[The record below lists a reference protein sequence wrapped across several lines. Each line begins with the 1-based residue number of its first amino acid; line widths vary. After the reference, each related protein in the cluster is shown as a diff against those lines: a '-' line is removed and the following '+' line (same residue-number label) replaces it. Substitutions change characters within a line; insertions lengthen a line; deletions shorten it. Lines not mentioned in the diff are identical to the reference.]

1 MSQRIGITTFMDQS
15 AVISFVVKRLG
26 ILALAIISSVT
37 FADDTEKTDI
47 AFVLRGYNGTT
58 LYPTIESFRPEAI
71 LALAGLSKL
80 SFGKASTFEIF
91 DGGIDVNDPVYY
103 GSLVQIEVIDAALA
117 GWVGTRFAGYLT
129 SSDYTGDILVD
140 PSEEEIAVLESLRA
154 WLVENRVG
162 AYYGWK
168 DTALGAENWTWVI
181 MKVLRIGGSAAH
193 LFLNEVRVPTELDA
207 NDFKA
212 IGVIFSSTDEYN
224 ASAAATICTNLGIKD
239 ANGQVFEEEIPYADK
254 SECFYHDY
262 SISAPDYPKPWEEV
276 TSFVTIHEAIHAFG
290 QKGHD
295 RYIDGSAFPYSVM
308 NVGGLKDEYPI
319 WNRIYIHQW
328 LSEEIITED
337 RNELTDYKDATDL
350 SKKYLLRLSSKNDFE
365 YVDGCGESFSSKR
378 YQEIYNGALV
388 QYQTPVNTPCSS
400 SSNKFPGV
408 RFESIKDVTDTTL
421 PVVEST
427 HVTNFVTNEDYRAR
441 DKIVI
446 SFSENIALGE
456 GQVVLLKDALPIKTV
471 EVNQIPSLTSSTPNH
486 VGPDLQVSGKTLTI
500 WFRTNYP
507 NPQYSVRFG
516 PGAIIDWGGNQVI
529 GQHCAAIDRADV
541 SADADSDGVSDCAD
555 VYPLDAAESADTD
568 VDGVG
573 NNADADDDGDGVAD
587 VADAFP
593 LNASES
599 IDTDGDGIGDNSD
612 WAPLDS
618 SESLDTDLDGIGNN
632 ADIDDD
638 NDTVLDG
645 DDTFPLDATESV
657 DTDGD
662 SVGDNSDWAPNDST
676 ESADTDGDGLGDNT
690 DAFPTD
696 ATETLDADGDGVGD
710 NSDWA
715 PNDSAESSDIDGDGV
730 GDNADAFPADATET
744 LDTDGDGD
752 GNNKD
757 DDDDGDG
764 IVDDSD
770 ALPLDSSETLDTD
783 LDGTGNNADAD
794 DDNDGVSDADDT
806 YPLISLGA
814 LTDSDGDGIPNQCD
828 SDCLSLGMNPDD
840 DDDNDTLSDITE
852 LAAGTSPIKR
862 DTDFD
867 SLSDKFELESIGRN
881 AIVSDY
887 DISSGANHTCVSQ
900 DDGISCWGMNQ
911 DSQLDVP
918 ANLKGNVQLELGS
931 WNSCAL
937 KQVNGEIVCWGGN
950 NADSKAPVGSG
961 YEQIAVGGSH
971 TCALKNGLITCAGF
985 DAYGQATPP
994 EISGVL
1000 KVVAG
1005 SYHSCALTNT
1015 AVHCWGA
1022 MPQDQPVDVPEL
1034 TNPSNLFSSNNTV
1047 CAMHDDGLRCW
1058 GQDDGSGLLT
1068 PPALLKSAEVSIGRS
1083 HACAI
1088 NGTQIKCWGSNYRE
1102 NTSPPVLTN
1111 PVQVA
1116 IGGIHSCALS
1126 DEGVTCWGDSRS
1138 NRTAVPTN
1146 LIFGDFDK
1154 DGNRDNVDLDDDG
1167 DGVSDSNDVL
1177 PLDPT
1182 NDSDNDGVANNADAY
1197 PENSLYSKDS
1207 DNDGM
1212 PDAWEIQY
1220 GLNPNDASDVTS
1232 DTDNDG
1238 VSALDEFLAGTIPS
1252 GSLDIDGNGQYDA
1265 LTDGLL
1271 LLRGM
1276 FGLDGSALVT
1286 GTIASDAA
1294 YTESVDV
1301 ESRIATLG
1309 DLADIDGNG
1318 QIDALTDGLLTL
1330 RYLFGLEGETLIAG
1344 VVASDATRTTAVDI
1358 EAHLKT
1364 LMPTL

>member
-612 WAPLDS
+612 WAPYDS
-618 SESLDTDLDGIGNN
+618 SESLDTDFDGIGNN
-632 ADIDDD
+632 E
-638 NDTVLDG
+638 
-645 DDTFPLDATESV
+645 DA
-657 DTDGD
+657 
-662 SVGDNSDWAPNDST
+662 
-676 ESADTDGDGLGDNT
+676 
-690 DAFPTD
+690 
-696 ATETLDADGDGVGD
+696 
-710 NSDWA
+710 
-715 PNDSAESSDIDGDGV
+715 
-730 GDNADAFPADATET
+730 
-744 LDTDGDGD
+744 
-752 GNNKD
+752 
-757 DDDDGDG
+757 DDDGDG
-764 IVDDSD
+764 IDDDSD

-1294 YTESVDV
+1294 FTESVDI
-1301 ESRIATLG
+1301 ESRIAKLG
-1309 DLADIDGNG
+1309 ALADIDGNG
-1318 QIDALTDGLLTL
+1318 QMDALTDGLLTL
-1330 RYLFGLEGETLIAG
+1330 RYLFGLEGDTLIAG
-1344 VVASDATRTTAVDI
+1344 VVAPDATRTTAVDI

-1364 LMPTL
+1364 LMPAL

>member
-1 MSQRIGITTFMDQS
+1 MQKNENLTRFTAINNSTVSRSLAGIIGI
-15 AVISFVVKRLG
+15 V
-26 ILALAIISSVT
+26 ALTIISSVS
-37 FADDTEKTDI
+37 FAADTEKTDI

-58 LYPTIESFRPEAI
+58 LYPTIESFRPEAV

-80 SFGKASTFEIF
+80 SFGKVSTFEIF

-181 MKVLRIGGSAAH
+181 MKVLRMADLAH
-193 LFLNEVRVPTELDA
+193 LFLKEVRLPAELDA

-212 IGVIFSSTDEYN
+212 IGVIFSSTDEYRTE
-224 ASAAATICTNLGIKD
+224 AAAARCTNLGIKD
-239 ANGQVFEEEIPYADK
+239 ANGQVFEEEIPSADK

-262 SISAPDYPKPWEEV
+262 SVTVPDYPKPWEEV
-276 TSFVTIHEAIHAFG
+276 TSLVTIHEAIHAFG

-308 NVGGLKDEYPI
+308 NQGGLKDEYPI

-555 VYPLDAAESADTD
+555 VYPLDATESADTD

-612 WAPLDS
+612 WAPYDS
-618 SESLDTDLDGIGNN
+618 SESLDTDFDGIGNN
-632 ADIDDD
+632 E
-638 NDTVLDG
+638 
-645 DDTFPLDATESV
+645 DA
-657 DTDGD
+657 
-662 SVGDNSDWAPNDST
+662 
-676 ESADTDGDGLGDNT
+676 
-690 DAFPTD
+690 
-696 ATETLDADGDGVGD
+696 
-710 NSDWA
+710 
-715 PNDSAESSDIDGDGV
+715 
-730 GDNADAFPADATET
+730 
-744 LDTDGDGD
+744 
-752 GNNKD
+752 
-757 DDDDGDG
+757 DDDGDG
-764 IVDDSD
+764 IDDDSD

-950 NADSKAPVGSG
+950 NADSIAPVGSG

-1015 AVHCWGA
+1015 AVHCWGE
-1022 MPQDQPVDVPEL
+1022 MPKDQPVDVPEL

-1116 IGGIHSCALS
+1116 IGEIHSCALS
-1126 DEGVTCWGDSRS
+1126 DEGVTCWGDSGF

-1212 PDAWEIQY
+1212 PDAWETQY

-1238 VSALDEFLAGTIPS
+1238 VSALDQFLAGTIPS
-1252 GSLDIDGNGQYDA
+1252 GPLDIDGNGQYDA

-1294 YTESVDV
+1294 YTESVDL

-1309 DLADIDGNG
+1309 ALADIDGNG

-1330 RYLFGLEGETLIAG
+1330 RYLFGLEGDTLIAG
-1344 VVASDATRTTAVDI
+1344 VVAPDATRTTAVDI

-1364 LMPTL
+1364 LMPAL

>member
-1 MSQRIGITTFMDQS
+1 MQKNENLTRFTAINNSTVSRSLAGIIGI
-15 AVISFVVKRLG
+15 V
-26 ILALAIISSVT
+26 ALTIISSVS
-37 FADDTEKTDI
+37 FAADTEKTDI

-58 LYPTIESFRPEAI
+58 LYPTIESFRPEAV

-80 SFGKASTFEIF
+80 SFGKVSTFEIF

-168 DTALGAENWTWVI
+168 DTALGAENWTWVT

-193 LFLNEVRVPTELDA
+193 LFLNEVRLPTELDA

-224 ASAAATICTNLGIKD
+224 ASAAAGRCTNLGIKD
-239 ANGQVFEEEIPYADK
+239 ANGQVFEEEIPSADK

-262 SISAPDYPKPWEEV
+262 SVSAPDYPKPWEEV
-276 TSFVTIHEAIHAFG
+276 TSLVTIHEAIHAFG

-308 NVGGLKDEYPI
+308 NGGGLKDEYPI

-388 QYQTPVNTPCSS
+388 QYQTPINTPCLGSGRS
-400 SSNKFPGV
+400 FPGV

-500 WFRTNYP
+500 WFRTNDP

-529 GQHCAAIDRADV
+529 GQHCAAIDKADV
-541 SADADSDGVSDCAD
+541 SSDADSDGVSDCAD
-555 VYPLDAAESADTD
+555 VYPLDATESADTD

-612 WAPLDS
+612 WAPYDS
-618 SESLDTDLDGIGNN
+618 SESLDTDFDGIGNN
-632 ADIDDD
+632 E
-638 NDTVLDG
+638 
-645 DDTFPLDATESV
+645 DA
-657 DTDGD
+657 
-662 SVGDNSDWAPNDST
+662 
-676 ESADTDGDGLGDNT
+676 
-690 DAFPTD
+690 
-696 ATETLDADGDGVGD
+696 
-710 NSDWA
+710 
-715 PNDSAESSDIDGDGV
+715 
-730 GDNADAFPADATET
+730 
-744 LDTDGDGD
+744 
-752 GNNKD
+752 
-757 DDDDGDG
+757 DDDGDG
-764 IVDDSD
+764 IDDDSD

-971 TCALKNGLITCAGF
+971 TCALKNGLITCAGW

-1068 PPALLKSAEVSIGRS
+1068 PPALLKSAEVSIGYS

-1238 VSALDEFLAGTIPS
+1238 VSALDQFLAGTIPS
-1252 GSLDIDGNGQYDA
+1252 GLLDIDGNGQYDA

-1294 YTESVDV
+1294 YTESVDI

-1309 DLADIDGNG
+1309 VLADIDGNG

-1330 RYLFGLEGETLIAG
+1330 RYLFGLEGDTLIAG

-1358 EAHLKT
+1358 EAHLKA
-1364 LMPTL
+1364 LMPAL

>member
-1 MSQRIGITTFMDQS
+1 MQKNENLTRFTAINNSTVSRSLAGIIGI
-15 AVISFVVKRLG
+15 V
-26 ILALAIISSVT
+26 ALTIISSVS
-37 FADDTEKTDI
+37 FAADTEKTDI

-193 LFLNEVRVPTELDA
+193 LFLNEVRLPTELDA

-224 ASAAATICTNLGIKD
+224 ASAAAGRCTNLGIKD
-239 ANGQVFEEEIPYADK
+239 ANGQVFEEEIPSADK

-262 SISAPDYPKPWEEV
+262 SVSAPDYPKPWEEV

-308 NVGGLKDEYPI
+308 NGGGLKDEYPI

-541 SADADSDGVSDCAD
+541 SADADSDGVNDCAD
-555 VYPLDAAESADTD
+555 VYPLDATESADTD

-612 WAPLDS
+612 WAPYDS
-618 SESLDTDLDGIGNN
+618 SESLDTDFDGIGNN
-632 ADIDDD
+632 E
-638 NDTVLDG
+638 
-645 DDTFPLDATESV
+645 DA
-657 DTDGD
+657 
-662 SVGDNSDWAPNDST
+662 
-676 ESADTDGDGLGDNT
+676 
-690 DAFPTD
+690 
-696 ATETLDADGDGVGD
+696 
-710 NSDWA
+710 
-715 PNDSAESSDIDGDGV
+715 
-730 GDNADAFPADATET
+730 
-744 LDTDGDGD
+744 
-752 GNNKD
+752 
-757 DDDDGDG
+757 DDDGDG
-764 IVDDSD
+764 IDDDSD

-950 NADSKAPVGSG
+950 NADSIAPVGSG

-1126 DEGVTCWGDSRS
+1126 DEGVTCWGDSGF

-1238 VSALDEFLAGTIPS
+1238 VSALDQFLAGTIPS
-1252 GSLDIDGNGQYDA
+1252 GPLDIDGNGQYDA

-1294 YTESVDV
+1294 FTESVDL
-1301 ESRIATLG
+1301 ESRIAKLG
-1309 DLADIDGNG
+1309 ALADIDGNG

-1330 RYLFGLEGETLIAG
+1330 RYLFGLEGDTLIAG
-1344 VVASDATRTTAVDI
+1344 VVAPDATRTTAVDI

-1364 LMPTL
+1364 LMPAL

>member
-1 MSQRIGITTFMDQS
+1 LQKNENLTRFTAINNSTVSRSLAGIIGI
-15 AVISFVVKRLG
+15 V
-26 ILALAIISSVT
+26 ALTIISSVS
-37 FADDTEKTDI
+37 FAADTEKTDI

-58 LYPTIESFRPEAI
+58 LYPTIESFRPEAV

-80 SFGKASTFEIF
+80 SFGKVSTFEIF

-162 AYYGWK
+162 ADYGWK

-193 LFLNEVRVPTELDA
+193 LFLNEVRLPTELDA

-212 IGVIFSSTDEYN
+212 IGVIFSSTDEYS
-224 ASAAATICTNLGIKD
+224 ASAAAARCTNLGIKD
-239 ANGQVFEEEIPYADK
+239 ANGQVFEEEIPSADK

-262 SISAPDYPKPWEEV
+262 SVSAPDYPKPWEEV

-308 NVGGLKDEYPI
+308 NEGGSKDEYPI

-400 SSNKFPGV
+400 SSNKFVGV

-541 SADADSDGVSDCAD
+541 SADADSDGVNDCAD
-555 VYPLDAAESADTD
+555 VYPLDATESADTD

-612 WAPLDS
+612 WAPYDS
-618 SESLDTDLDGIGNN
+618 SESLDTDFDGIGNN
-632 ADIDDD
+632 E
-638 NDTVLDG
+638 
-645 DDTFPLDATESV
+645 DA
-657 DTDGD
+657 
-662 SVGDNSDWAPNDST
+662 
-676 ESADTDGDGLGDNT
+676 
-690 DAFPTD
+690 
-696 ATETLDADGDGVGD
+696 
-710 NSDWA
+710 
-715 PNDSAESSDIDGDGV
+715 
-730 GDNADAFPADATET
+730 
-744 LDTDGDGD
+744 
-752 GNNKD
+752 
-757 DDDDGDG
+757 DDDGDG
-764 IVDDSD
+764 IDDDSD

-931 WNSCAL
+931 RNSCAL

-1015 AVHCWGA
+1015 AVHCWGE
-1022 MPQDQPVDVPEL
+1022 MPKDQPVDVPEL

-1102 NTSPPVLTN
+1102 NASPPVLTN

-1126 DEGVTCWGDSRS
+1126 DEGVTCWGDSGF

-1212 PDAWEIQY
+1212 PDAWETQY

-1238 VSALDEFLAGTIPS
+1238 VSALDQFLAGTIPS
-1252 GSLDIDGNGQYDA
+1252 GPLDIDGNGQYDA

-1294 YTESVDV
+1294 FTESVDI
-1301 ESRIATLG
+1301 ESRIAKLG
-1309 DLADIDGNG
+1309 ALADIDGNG

-1330 RYLFGLEGETLIAG
+1330 RYLFGLEGDTLIAG
-1344 VVASDATRTTAVDI
+1344 VVAPDATRTTAVDI

-1364 LMPTL
+1364 LMPAL

>member
-1 MSQRIGITTFMDQS
+1 MRQRIGITTFMDHS

-58 LYPTIESFRPEAI
+58 LYPTIESFRPEAV

-80 SFGKASTFEIF
+80 SFGKVSTFEIF
-91 DGGIDVNDPVYY
+91 DGGIDINDPVYY

-168 DTALGAENWTWVI
+168 DTALGAENWTWVT

-193 LFLNEVRVPTELDA
+193 LFLKEVRLPAELDA

-224 ASAAATICTNLGIKD
+224 TSAAADRCTNLGIKD
-239 ANGQVFEEEIPYADK
+239 ANGQVFEEEIPSADK

-262 SISAPDYPKPWEEV
+262 SVSVPDSPKPWEEV
-276 TSFVTIHEAIHAFG
+276 TSYITIHEAIHAFG

-295 RYIDGSAFPYSVM
+295 RYIDGSAFPYGVM
-308 NVGGLKDEYPI
+308 TGGGSKDEHPI

-388 QYQTPVNTPCSS
+388 QYQTPINTPCLGLGRA
-400 SSNKFPGV
+400 FPGV
-408 RFESIKDVTDTTL
+408 RFESIKDVTDATL

-427 HVTNFVTNEDYRAR
+427 HVTNSVANEDYLAR

-446 SFSENIALGE
+446 SFSEDIALGE

-529 GQHCAAIDRADV
+529 GQHCAAIDKADV

-555 VYPLDAAESADTD
+555 VYPLDATESADTD

-573 NNADADDDGDGVAD
+573 NNADTDDDGDGVAD

-612 WAPLDS
+612 WAPYDS
-618 SESLDTDLDGIGNN
+618 SESLDTDFDGIGNN
-632 ADIDDD
+632 E
-638 NDTVLDG
+638 
-645 DDTFPLDATESV
+645 DA
-657 DTDGD
+657 
-662 SVGDNSDWAPNDST
+662 
-676 ESADTDGDGLGDNT
+676 
-690 DAFPTD
+690 
-696 ATETLDADGDGVGD
+696 
-710 NSDWA
+710 
-715 PNDSAESSDIDGDGV
+715 
-730 GDNADAFPADATET
+730 
-744 LDTDGDGD
+744 
-752 GNNKD
+752 
-757 DDDDGDG
+757 DDDGDG
-764 IVDDSD
+764 IDDDSD

-918 ANLKGNVQLELGS
+918 ANLTGNVQLELGS

-950 NADSKAPVGSG
+950 SADSKAPVGSG

-971 TCALKNGLITCAGF
+971 TCALKNGLITCAGS

-1015 AVHCWGA
+1015 AVHCWGGR
-1022 MPQDQPVDVPEL
+1022 PQDQPVDVPEL

-1068 PPALLKSAEVSIGRS
+1068 PPALLKSAEVSIGYS

-1116 IGGIHSCALS
+1116 IGGSHSCALS
-1126 DEGVTCWGDSRS
+1126 DEGVTCWGDSGF

-1220 GLNPNDASDVTS
+1220 GLNPNDASDATS

-1238 VSALDEFLAGTIPS
+1238 VSALDQFLAGTIPS
-1252 GSLDIDGNGQYDA
+1252 GLLDIDGNGQYDA

-1294 YTESVDV
+1294 FTESVDI
-1301 ESRIATLG
+1301 ESRIETLG

-1318 QIDALTDGLLTL
+1318 DIDALTDGLLTL
-1330 RYLFGLEGETLIAG
+1330 RYLFGLEGDTLING
-1344 VVASDATRTTAVDI
+1344 VVAGDATRKTAEEI

-1364 LMPTL
+1364 LMPAL

>member
-1 MSQRIGITTFMDQS
+1 MQKNENLTRFTAINNSTVSRSLAGIIGI
-15 AVISFVVKRLG
+15 V
-26 ILALAIISSVT
+26 ALTIISSVS
-37 FADDTEKTDI
+37 FAADTEKTDI

-239 ANGQVFEEEIPYADK
+239 ANGQVFEEEIPSADK

-262 SISAPDYPKPWEEV
+262 SVSAPDYPKPWEEV

-400 SSNKFPGV
+400 SNKFPGV

-500 WFRTNYP
+500 WFRTNDP

-541 SADADSDGVSDCAD
+541 SADADSDGVNDCAD
-555 VYPLDAAESADTD
+555 VYPLDATESADTD

-612 WAPLDS
+612 WAPYDS
-618 SESLDTDLDGIGNN
+618 SESLDTDFDGIGNN
-632 ADIDDD
+632 E
-638 NDTVLDG
+638 
-645 DDTFPLDATESV
+645 DA
-657 DTDGD
+657 
-662 SVGDNSDWAPNDST
+662 
-676 ESADTDGDGLGDNT
+676 
-690 DAFPTD
+690 
-696 ATETLDADGDGVGD
+696 
-710 NSDWA
+710 
-715 PNDSAESSDIDGDGV
+715 
-730 GDNADAFPADATET
+730 
-744 LDTDGDGD
+744 
-752 GNNKD
+752 
-757 DDDDGDG
+757 DDDGDG
-764 IVDDSD
+764 IDDDSD

-971 TCALKNGLITCAGF
+971 TCALKNGLITCAGW

-1000 KVVAG
+1000 KVIVG

-1294 YTESVDV
+1294 FTESVDI
-1301 ESRIATLG
+1301 ESRIAKLG
-1309 DLADIDGNG
+1309 ALADIDGNG

-1330 RYLFGLEGETLIAG
+1330 RYLFGLEGDTLIAG
-1344 VVASDATRTTAVDI
+1344 VVAPDATRTTAVDI
-1358 EAHLKT
+1358 EAHLKP
-1364 LMPTL
+1364 LMPAL

>member
-1 MSQRIGITTFMDQS
+1 MQKNENLTRFTAINNSTVSRSLAGIIGI
-15 AVISFVVKRLG
+15 V
-26 ILALAIISSVT
+26 ALTIISSVS
-37 FADDTEKTDI
+37 FAADTEKTDI

-140 PSEEEIAVLESLRA
+140 PSEEEIAVLTSLRA

-239 ANGQVFEEEIPYADK
+239 ANGQVFEEEIPSADK

-262 SISAPDYPKPWEEV
+262 SVSAPDYPKPWEEV

-308 NVGGLKDEYPI
+308 NEGGSKDEYPI

-541 SADADSDGVSDCAD
+541 SADADSDSDGVSDCAD
-555 VYPLDAAESADTD
+555 VYPLDATESADTD

-612 WAPLDS
+612 WAPYDS
-618 SESLDTDLDGIGNN
+618 SESLDTDFDGIGNN
-632 ADIDDD
+632 E
-638 NDTVLDG
+638 
-645 DDTFPLDATESV
+645 DA
-657 DTDGD
+657 
-662 SVGDNSDWAPNDST
+662 
-676 ESADTDGDGLGDNT
+676 
-690 DAFPTD
+690 
-696 ATETLDADGDGVGD
+696 
-710 NSDWA
+710 
-715 PNDSAESSDIDGDGV
+715 
-730 GDNADAFPADATET
+730 
-744 LDTDGDGD
+744 
-752 GNNKD
+752 
-757 DDDDGDG
+757 DDDGDG
-764 IVDDSD
+764 IDDDSD

-950 NADSKAPVGSG
+950 NADSIAPVGSG

-1220 GLNPNDASDVTS
+1220 GLNANDASDVTS

-1294 YTESVDV
+1294 FTESVDL
-1301 ESRIATLG
+1301 ESRIAKLG
-1309 DLADIDGNG
+1309 ALADIDGNG

-1330 RYLFGLEGETLIAG
+1330 RYLFGLEGDTLIAG
-1344 VVASDATRTTAVDI
+1344 VVAPDATRTTAVDI

-1364 LMPTL
+1364 LMPAL